1 MKKWIALC
9 IVVLLSFSQMK
20 AEASNGS
27 VEVQLPEGTEY
38 GIFYIKVA
46 DMINGLWELEDIYE
60 ESKVNVNTIKNAE
73 ELQMTA
79 EKLLDYINEKQ
90 ISMNEKTG
98 QSSVLLNDLEEG
110 LYLIAFE
117 KSDKMEALP
126 TLVSLPG
133 WIEEEPTYHVVLMPK
148 FVEKKSAPQTGWDSR
163 EGLYAGLLGICFV
176 VIVKLQ
182 KNKHRFY
189 SK

>member
-1 MKKWIALC
+1 MKKWIVLC
-9 IVVLLSFSQMK
+9 VVVLLSFSQTK

-27 VEVQLPEGTEY
+27 VEVKLPEGTEY

-46 DMINGLWELEDIYE
+46 DMINGLWGLEDIYE

-73 ELQMTA
+73 ELQLTA
-79 EKLLDYINEKQ
+79 EKLLDYMNEKQ
-90 ISMNEKTG
+90 ISMNERMG

-117 KSDKMEALP
+117 KSGKMEALP

-148 FVEKKSAPQTGWDSR
+148 FVEKKGAPQTGWDSQ
-163 EGLYAGLLGICFV
+163 EGLYAGITATFLTLILLLCQY
-176 VIVKLQ
+176 KR
-182 KNKHRFY
+182 HFY